1 MHYFM
6 DLFFYD
12 IDNFHDFFIYPLY
25 YSVSLQ
31 LMKMLIG
38 ILMARIRM
46 LFRRSGEQ
54 TLALLTVNDLTLDT
68 KAREVRLQGN
78 IIELTPKEFSILEF
92 LWSRDP

>member
-1 MHYFM
+1 MA
-6 DLFFYD
+6 LFFYD
-12 IDNFHDFFIYPLY
+12 IDNLHDFFIYPVY
-25 YSVSLQ
+25 DSVSLQ
-31 LMKMLIG
+31 LMTMLIG

-54 TLALLTVNDLTLDT
+54 TLALLIVNDLTLDT

-92 LWSRDP
+92 RLLRDP